1 MKKKVTF
8 IAAIF
13 FISIHL
19 MPHKRIYSQNESDI
33 FNRSVSNIVWLGVDF
48 TKTKYNGS
56 LGTVDSYEIIPLFAK
71 INFLIVTERDKF
83 DVVKALRKP
92 SIPFDINMVNSINA
106 NVDAEQFV
114 KDADTYHKPQIDVE
128 QLGELVK
135 RYQSDQPYEI
145 GLVFFMETLDK
156 ITGTGT
162 MWVTFFRFSDHKIL
176 IAERMTGKA
185 GGFGFR
191 NHWANTVYEVLKQI
205 KSSEYN
211 TWKKRYSN

>member
-1 MKKKVTF
+1 MKNKVTF
-8 IAAIF
+8 IASVF

-19 MPHKRIYSQNESDI
+19 IPHKSIYSQNESDI

-48 TKTKYNGS
+48 SKTKYNGS
-56 LGTVDSYEIIPLFAK
+56 LGTV
-71 INFLIVTERDKF
+71 
-83 DVVKALRKP
+83 
-92 SIPFDINMVNSINA
+92 
-106 NVDAEQFV
+106 
-114 KDADTYHKPQIDVE
+114 
-128 QLGELVK
+128 
-135 RYQSDQPYEI
+135 
-145 GLVFFMETLDK
+145 DK

-211 TWKKRYSN
+211 TWKKKYSN